1 MAEEYV
7 KAHAMI
13 KGVSEQPR
21 KASLVASLVRQR
33 TVADAV
39 VILDHTQ
46 RDAAKAVKKAI
57 LSAEANLM
65 QKYRVQ
71 PGSTIIN
78 RLSVTAGTRMR
89 RAIPASR
96 GRALPFEIIRSN
108 IFVEVIGV
116 EKAAKAEVK
125 AEATPKADEG
135 KKKEGK

>member
-46 RDAAKAVKKAI
+46 KGAAKAVKKAI

-78 RLSVTAGTRMR
+78 RLSVSAGTRMR

-96 GRALPFEIIRSN
+96 GRALPYEIIRSN
-108 IFVEVIGV
+108 IFVEVIGLG
-116 EKAAKAEVK
+116 KAAKS
-125 AEATPKADEG
+125 EAKVEKADEG
-135 KKKEGK
+135 KEKEGK